1 MLIEQSAA
9 RAGIAL
15 RTGCACN
22 PGGAAAL
29 LGITADMAALSPGA
43 THATFEDAVG
53 RALGVVRIS
62 LGLVSNFE
70 DVWRVVQ
77 WASNVAQNGID
88 Q

>member
-1 MLIEQSAA
+1 
-9 RAGIAL
+9 
-15 RTGCACN
+15 
-22 PGGAAAL
+22 
-29 LGITADMAALSPGA
+29 MAALPSGA